1 MAAARTVVE
10 NTYHFYQNCLHCSF
24 VVVVVLVTDYDSPQS
39 SSNWAPFSTFFPTQ
53 LRGGA
58 THSLE
63 KRVRERLTEEEECN
77 YSLGVS
83 GALLRSAD
91 DSGGCGAQGSHS
103 GVHLSSRYNI
113 MLLFGNNIS
122 LF

>member
-1 MAAARTVVE
+1 MIHHRV
-10 NTYHFYQNCLHCSF
+10 
-24 VVVVVLVTDYDSPQS
+24 PQIGLLF
-39 SSNWAPFSTFFPTQ
+39 PPFFPTQ

-91 DSGGCGAQGSHS
+91 DSGGCGAQGSNS

-113 MLLFGNNIS
+113 KLLIGNNIS
-122 LF
+122 VFKERQ